1 MEQFLQLLV
10 GALAIGSIY
19 AVIALSFELAYEATG
34 VVNFAT
40 GQLVVVGALVGA
52 SSLAYNQAGIGFSYL
67 GTFVVMAV
75 VGLAFFAAVF
85 QPLRGKPA
93 VTIVIGTVA
102 IGISIQNISQLVW
115 GPLPARAASP
125 VGGSLLHLGG
135 TVVPLH
141 AVFVV
146 AVTAALIVGLFLL
159 MHHSFVGRQFRA
171 LAQDPEA
178 ARLMGIR
185 VLWLYGFTWVLVASL
200 AGIAGVL
207 LSPMWFIDVNMGD
220 SLALKAFAAAVIGGF
235 GSIPGAICGGLLVG
249 AAEIFGA
256 SYVSSAYKDALVFL
270 LMIAFLLVR
279 PQGLFGERIGERG

>member
-1 MEQFLQLLV
+1 MTQFLQLLV
-10 GALAIGSIY
+10 GALSIGSIY

-52 SSLAYNQAGIGFSYL
+52 SSLAYTQAGLGVSYL
-67 GTFVVMAV
+67 GTLVVMAL
-75 VGLAFFAAVF
+75 VGIAFFLTVF

-102 IGISIQNISQLVW
+102 IGISIQNVSQLIW
-115 GPLPARAASP
+115 GPLPARVASP
-125 VGGSLLHLGG
+125 VGGGLLHWSGA
-135 TVVPLH
+135 VIPLH
-141 AVFVV
+141 AVFVI
-146 AVTAALIVGLFLL
+146 AVTAVLIVGVYLL
-159 MHHSFVGRQFRA
+159 MHRTFVGRQFRA

-185 VLWLYGFTWVLVASL
+185 VTWVYCFTWVLVAAL

-220 SLALKAFAAAVIGGF
+220 TLALKAFAAAVIGGF
-235 GSIPGAICGGLLVG
+235 GSIPGAICGGILVG
-249 AAEIFGA
+249 LSEILGA

-270 LMIAFLLVR
+270 LMIVFLLFR
-279 PQGLFGERIGERG
+279 PQGLFGERIGDRG